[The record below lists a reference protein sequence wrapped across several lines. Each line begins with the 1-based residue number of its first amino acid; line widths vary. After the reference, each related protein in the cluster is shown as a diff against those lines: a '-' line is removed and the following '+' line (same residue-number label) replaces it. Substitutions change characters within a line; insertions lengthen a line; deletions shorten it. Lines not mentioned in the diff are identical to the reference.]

1 MDLQPLRYSQPQMES
16 PQLFTGDKVNNTQN
30 PVVDAQMEARRK
42 TVTGRAILFGGLIIL
57 TVMGMILVL
66 LSYLCVAH
74 QCSRGSGRT
83 LISTA
88 PLGKVLTISQVTSH
102 M

>member
-1 MDLQPLRYSQPQMES
+1 MES
-16 PQLFTGDKVNNTQN
+16 PQLFTGDKASNTRN

-74 QCSRGSGRT
+74 QCSRDSGRT